1 MRGSHLRLVA
11 EQAES
16 EAAAFELHLQG
27 GAPRHGDPAPVVSSE
42 HAGGWARLPTLCTP
56 PAPGSALSPRLQ
68 SREPAR
74 QSAGRAGKLT
84 LRSSQTPPPETT
96 PGLGR
101 ARRTPCPPPPKARP
115 AGPVLGRQAVSPTA
129 KAPNTSR
136 ALRECT
142 IPSGP
147 RPLTWARGGARE
159 APPHQPPPPGTP
171 DSLSAENPLATWI
184 AAWHTSALAWPRYGA
199 QSHA

>member
-84 LRSSQTPPPETT
+84 PRSSQTPPPETT
-96 PGLGR
+96 PGPGR

-115 AGPVLGRQAVSPTA
+115 AGPVLGRQAVSPPRHPTPREHCGSA
-129 KAPNTSR
+129 LFLPAPGP
-136 ALRECT
+136 LPGHGVGPEK
-142 IPSGP
+142 P
-147 RPLTWARGGARE
+147 RPTNRLHLARQTPGAR
-159 APPHQPPPPGTP
+159 
-171 DSLSAENPLATWI
+171 
-184 AAWHTSALAWPRYGA
+184 
-199 QSHA
+199 